1 MKTYNYTL
9 NGQQLAIRI
18 DETQGAVA
26 DILLDGAHPAVP
38 DNEMPAYAAVIAL
51 ALLEHEVEI
60 VHDEETGVITLAPHA
75 SNWGDLASRLAQQ

>member
-18 DETQGAVA
+18 DEKQGAVA

-38 DNEMPAYAAVIAL
+38 EAEMPAYAAVIAL
-51 ALLEHEVEI
+51 ALLVREVEI
-60 VHDEETGVITLAPHA
+60 VHDEETDVITLASHP

>member
-18 DETQGAVA
+18 DEKQGAVA

-38 DNEMPAYAAVIAL
+38 EAEMPAYAAVIAL
-51 ALLEHEVEI
+51 ALLEREVEI
-60 VHDEETGVITLAPHA
+60 VHDEETDVITLASHL